1 MIPWATQMKKNWVRF
16 GLITILTIVFLFFFF
31 RSVDWAEVAR
41 YLRGVNIPLFILSL
55 ILVPFHL
62 VTRSLRWD
70 YLIMHE
76 KPGVPF
82 ASFFSAN
89 AVGFMV
95 NYIFPGRLGELVRPL
110 YLAQKE
116 NIRKGYCFGTIVV
129 ERTFDTFTMCLF
141 LGIFLL
147 AQPLFSSRF
156 QAEAEGTAS
165 LRLWGIV
172 GLALSVLLLA
182 IILSLYFFREKT
194 LSFITRLLRPF
205 PEKISHRV
213 LSLSEEF
220 ICGLKF
226 FHSLRSLVMYA
237 FFSGVVWLGIIFYY
251 WIFFMAFG
259 IKLAYFLLVPY
270 VFLTMVGAS
279 IPTPGMVGGFHYF
292 SRLGMTS
299 LYGIDPNL
307 AVGVTILVHAV
318 QLVVTSLIGYAI
330 LWKEGMSLFQLKR
343 LGDKAEI

>member
-1 MIPWATQMKKNWVRF
+1 MKKNWVRF
-16 GLITILTIVFLFFFF
+16 GLITVVTLVFLFFFF
-31 RSVDWAEVAR
+31 RSVDWAEVGR
-41 YLRGVNIPLFILSL
+41 YLRGVNVPLFVLS
-55 ILVPFHL
+55 IVLVPFHL
-62 VTRSLRWD
+62 VARSVRWD
-70 YLIMHE
+70 YLIRHE
-76 KPGVPF
+76 KRGVPF
-82 ASFFSAN
+82 FSFFSAN
-89 AVGFMV
+89 TVGFTV

-110 YLAQKE
+110 YLAQRE
-116 NIRKGYCFGTIVV
+116 NIRKGYCLGTIVV
-129 ERTFDTFTMCLF
+129 ERTFDTFTMCAI

-147 AQPLFSSRF
+147 ARPLFSSRF
-156 QAEAEGTAS
+156 QAEAEGTARLELGGIIGIS
-165 LRLWGIV
+165 L
-172 GLALSVLLLA
+172 AFLLLA
-182 IILSLYFFREKT
+182 IILSLYFFREKA

-205 PEKISHRV
+205 PEKVSHRV

-226 FHSLRSLVMYA
+226 FHSLRTLLMYA
-237 FFSGVVWLGIIFYY
+237 FFSVVVWLGIIFFY
-251 WIFFMAFG
+251 WIFFLAFG
-259 IKLAYFLLVPY
+259 IKLSYFLLVPY

-343 LGDKAEI
+343 LGEKAEI